1 MHGLVISHD
10 AQRKCTSRPSF
21 CCLPQPQTLRTYI
34 NTRQLQQSGQGQAPP
49 TMSVKRDADSLV
61 YSDTEEIPVAE
72 PNKRQKKQQSTKGKR
87 LPAVDPTYGQKWAF
101 QVTEGLGVPSDDDLE
116 FEDQTEALEYLRS
129 VQKETK
135 KIPHVVAAPKA
146 GPQLPPEYSVDRT
159 IYSNGV
165 GDSRGYYHDGA
176 YTAAPD
182 DLLSLSDEEE
192 ADDLLLPSSHDA
204 QQPVDQAA
212 ALAESYFS
220 SLTTRFVTLRSKLHT
235 SPPQSAIDA
244 LPQDHEFEVA
254 SFAPKKPTFRM
265 WTHRIRYTDP
275 LPAQVAAMDKVSV
288 LRLLRVILGGKFFR
302 RGCVLRRRTSQ
313 WIWALLARLPD
324 RGELDSDE
332 IGVVRELG
340 KRAVAVSIK
349 REHVAALCEVLGR
362 EEVVAFGLAGVLFE
376 IEGRKKK
383 GDGEDE
389 DEDVVVEEG
398 GEVKNDD
405 EIPLSPD
412 PENGE
417 QVPPAGRDAS
427 NCAPE
432 DAADMEDGKLRE
444 EAETPS
450 YRPNGANAAAEA
462 TVDLEEGELPKEV
475 APTPD
480 PQPVTT
486 QADGTDEEEMDME
499 LDDDLEEGEVSKEP
513 SDPAKDAAMAAMKAR
528 LLQDLDKVETWEDRP
543 LSPPAAKKTDD
554 ITEVENMRA
563 TVNMILTVAG
573 EFYGQRD
580 LLAFREPFGEVPYE
594 TNEEEED

>member
-1 MHGLVISHD
+1 
-10 AQRKCTSRPSF
+10 
-21 CCLPQPQTLRTYI
+21 
-34 NTRQLQQSGQGQAPP
+34 
-49 TMSVKRDADSLV
+49 MSLKRDADSLV
-61 YSDTEEIPVAE
+61 YSDAEKTPAAE

-87 LPAVDPTYGQKWAF
+87 QPAVDPTYGQKWAF

-135 KIPHVVAAPKA
+135 QIPHIVAAPKA

-165 GDSRGYYHDGA
+165 GDSRGYYYDGA

-192 ADDLLLPSSHDA
+192 EDDLLLPSAADA
-204 QQPVDQAA
+204 QPVDPAA

-220 SLTTRFVTLRSKLHT
+220 SLTTRFVTLRSRLHQ
-235 SPPQSAIDA
+235 SPPQGAIDA

-254 SFAPKKPTFRM
+254 SFAPINPTFRM

-302 RGCVLRRRTSQ
+302 RGCELRRRTSR

-349 REHVAALCEVLGR
+349 REHVAALCDVLGR

-376 IEGRKKK
+376 IEGRKGK
-383 GDGEDE
+383 GDGQDE
-389 DEDVVVEEG
+389 GEEEVVLEG
-398 GEVKNDD
+398 GEVKNED

-412 PENGE
+412 PEDGE
-417 QVPPAGRDAS
+417 QVPAAGKNPPNGVAEAEPDL
-427 NCAPE
+427 
-432 DAADMEDGKLRE
+432 EDGELPD
-444 EAETPS
+444 EAQTTS
-450 YRPNGANAAAEA
+450 TRLNGATAVVEA
-462 TVDLEEGELPKEV
+462 TVDLEDGELSEGV

-486 QADGTDEEEMDME
+486 QAHGVDDEDVDME
-499 LDDDLEEGEVSKEP
+499 LDDLEEGEVSQEP
-513 SDPAKDAAMAAMKAR
+513 SDPAKDAAIAAMKAR

-543 LSPPAAKKTDD
+543 PSPPAAKKTDD
-554 ITEVENMRA
+554 TTEVENMRA

-580 LLAFREPFGEVPYE
+580 LLAFRDPFGGVPYE
-594 TNEEEED
+594 INEEEE